1 MEEIRN
7 YDDLGELALDVVKE
21 VGSIG
26 TGNAATAVSSLLQ
39 SDVKISL
46 PDVKILGFNETVN
59 VLGSPEEPVAAVL
72 VQMSGDI
79 NGIMLFLMRID
90 FIHAV
95 IETMLG
101 KNVAGYSDL
110 DEMDMSALTE
120 VGNIIISSYVNALSS
135 LSGMEIDLSVPA
147 ASVNML
153 GGILSVPMIELGLET
168 DKIMINLGKFILEEK
183 HLDSSLLM
191 LPDIP
196 SLNNLIKKLVT
207 VDV

>member
-7 YDDLGELALDVVKE
+7 YDDLGELALDVIKE

-95 IETMLG
+95 LETMLG
-101 KNVAGYSDL
+101 KNVAVYSDL

-120 VGNIIISSYVNALSS
+120 VGNIIISSYVNALSG